1 VSWLRAN
8 VMGPDQAVWGIA
20 DNSEGS
26 IFRSMLV
33 LGRTA
38 GVCCRSPWRA
48 LEQCND
54 PRRSSGGAER
64 YACVAYPSRGCSM
77 PPTASWLPV
86 AVGGQGAPSPP
97 RSSLLW
103 IFTVPFTS
111 CIICCCRPRNIER
124 RESGLVEK
132 IKFVLCELTH
142 TYLMSGRREY
152 EFEGE
157 LMLCSTP
164 KLDTG
169 TTLPRTSLL
178 FLVNVMCRISVFCVT
193 VATTLLA
200 TVPLSA
206 QLPPSPSSLSS
217 LSSRGCSSGMLGST

>member
-1 VSWLRAN
+1 
-8 VMGPDQAVWGIA
+8 
-20 DNSEGS
+20 
-26 IFRSMLV
+26 
-33 LGRTA
+33 
-38 GVCCRSPWRA
+38 
-48 LEQCND
+48 
-54 PRRSSGGAER
+54 
-64 YACVAYPSRGCSM
+64 
-77 PPTASWLPV
+77 
-86 AVGGQGAPSPP
+86 
-97 RSSLLW
+97 
-103 IFTVPFTS
+103 
-111 CIICCCRPRNIER
+111 
-124 RESGLVEK
+124 LVEK
-132 IKFVLCELTH
+132 IKFVLCELAH
-142 TYLMSGRREY
+142 TYLMFGRREY

-217 LSSRGCSSGMLGST
+217 LSSRGCSSGIAGVDLIISELADESKTGAAMLKLEIARHLMHEGDYKGCATYVDNATRALRASASSSDRPVE